1 MRCLYCGKE
10 LALLKRWTGGG
21 EFCSDAHRQRYQEEY
36 NQLALNRLLQAKP
49 PTETP
54 SGPAK
59 PAAPSKL
66 TEPVKEVSAPA
77 RAASP
82 EPSPSRDLRVSE
94 RSQPKP
100 SYREPAPAV
109 ARLEAPVA
117 VREHAKE
124 HVQEPVKQP
133 VVRPAPPPPPPP
145 PVVKEEPP
153 PAEAAGFLVEL
164 PLAAL
169 SAVAEISIP
178 DAEFFNSLNAALP
191 DHAFE
196 PLNGH
201 QGNLKLETA
210 GLLTFQLSN
219 RAANY
224 TAKDP
229 RERKLE
235 VRDFVRSTPIV
246 EIDLNPAGETGLETS
261 SEAMDILFF
270 PQPPSGSP
278 ALWQQPAVGFTADE
292 TELGELARL
301 AFVTTGFSDQ
311 GDTDQQSPDVS
322 SQQKLTLE
330 GSKSTPPLVE
340 ESPHIEVQE
349 EAVPEP
355 VEAAPEPAPVQVDVQ
370 QVVERV
376 AEPEPPP
383 AAVEPVVEVKTEAKV
398 EAAPEAVQSA
408 PVPEPVT
415 KPLPLVLQ
423 VAGPGKAKAVQI
435 FSSASSAVNVQV
447 PRSTSLP
454 LRPVMT
460 FGPTPVKEVEKS
472 VEKPAERPTPGPVK
486 SEPRKPF
493 VPAAP
498 LRPVSAKL
506 RQPPELKS
514 EAKPEQEAK
523 AEVKAEPKQEN
534 KPAPKVAE
542 PAKQAAKVENKVEKK
557 PEVKEVKS
565 KEDVKA
571 EPQLPLPMAPSY
583 GSSDLGLPRLNLQ
596 SSPGFFAQLPAVAKI
611 GIAVALVAIVGG
623 LIAFT
628 SKGGGAAVT
637 AANGGTGTVVVGS
650 PLPIGDAGWI
660 TDWGADPGV
669 RRTRTISVLRSSQ
682 TLNDYRIEM
691 QGQIETK
698 AIGWVFRAAD
708 PKNYYVTKIE
718 IVKPG
723 LEPTVALVRFAVI
736 NGEEQVRAQ
745 LPLPMKVRRDTMY
758 KIRFDAVGSHFTT
771 YVQDEKVDEWT
782 DDQVKTGGV
791 GLYSDRGE
799 VATLKGGMSV
809 LPLIVRR

>member
-1 MRCLYCGKE
+1 
-10 LALLKRWTGGG
+10 
-21 EFCSDAHRQRYQEEY
+21 
-36 NQLALNRLLQAKP
+36 
-49 PTETP
+49 
-54 SGPAK
+54 
-59 PAAPSKL
+59 
-66 TEPVKEVSAPA
+66 
-77 RAASP
+77 
-82 EPSPSRDLRVSE
+82 
-94 RSQPKP
+94 
-100 SYREPAPAV
+100 
-109 ARLEAPVA
+109 
-117 VREHAKE
+117 
-124 HVQEPVKQP
+124 
-133 VVRPAPPPPPPP
+133 
-145 PVVKEEPP
+145 VVKEEPP

-164 PLAAL
+164 PVAAL
-169 SAVAEISIP
+169 SAVAEMSIP
-178 DAEFFNSLNAALP
+178 DVEFFNAVKAALP

-201 QGNLKLETA
+201 QGNLKLDTA
-210 GLLTFQLSN
+210 GLVAFQLSN

-278 ALWQQPAVGFTADE
+278 PLWQQPAVGFTADE

-311 GDTDQQSPDVS
+311 GDTDQESPDVS

-349 EAVPEP
+349 EVVPEP
-355 VEAAPEPAPVQVDVQ
+355 VALAPEPEPVQ
-370 QVVERV
+370 QVAIEQV
-376 AEPEPPP
+376 AEPEPP
-383 AAVEPVVEVKTEAKV
+383 AAPVHVEPVAEVKTEANV
-398 EAAPEAVQSA
+398 EAAPVEAA

-460 FGPTPVKEVEKS
+460 FGPAPVKEVEKP
-472 VEKPAERPTPGPVK
+472 VEKAAERPTPGPVK

-506 RQPPELKS
+506 RQPPD
-514 EAKPEQEAK
+514 AKPEPKPEPEVKAEAK
-523 AEVKAEPKQEN
+523 VEVKAEPKQEN
-534 KPAPKVAE
+534 KPAAKVSE
-542 PAKQAAKVENKVEKK
+542 PAKPAKVDNKVEKK

-571 EPQLPLPMAPSY
+571 EPQLPVPMAPSY

-596 SSPGFFAQLPAVAKI
+596 SSPGFWAQLPAVAKI
-611 GIAVALVAIVGG
+611 GIAVVLVAIVGG

-637 AANGGTGTVVVGS
+637 AAGNTGTVVVGS

-708 PKNYYVTKIE
+708 PKNYYVSKIE